1 MLYLRKYQLD
11 IIFLFFAL
19 LLILNLLFY
28 GLKFLGADPRL
39 YEWYVGGPLIIFYA
53 VYLWGIRQ
61 KINIGDRRALTP
73 KTTIYWFVL
82 SVILFLSADGPLP
95 AREYWTIQ
103 TMFIIFTILLAD
115 SYWDFKKLSLRT
127 LFKEGTNS

>member
-19 LLILNLLFY
+19 LLILNLFFY

-39 YEWYVGGPLIIFYA
+39 YEWYVGGPLIIFTRFISGASGKNKHRRPPRAYPQNY
-53 VYLWGIRQ
+53 YLLVCFEC
-61 KINIGDRRALTP
+61 NT
-73 KTTIYWFVL
+73 
-82 SVILFLSADGPLP
+82 FLSADGPLP